1 MTTEQSEQDMAQKAD
16 INPHEKITPQ
26 PGPTLP
32 RAELTTWFAQH
43 PQIGFAILFGSFARE
58 PAAVTL
64 HSDVDI
70 AIYTEEELALLERGA
85 WITDLETICERPV
98 DLVWLN
104 PLPSQDPALAFE
116 IMAHGQSLF
125 CRGNAQYVAFKTSV
139 MLRYLDTAYL
149 REQVAAAFERRHL
162 TGH

>member
-1 MTTEQSEQDMAQKAD
+1 MVQKAD
-16 INPHEKITPQ
+16 INPHDKIMPQ

-43 PQIGFAILFGSFARE
+43 AKIGFAILFGSFARE
-58 PAAVTL
+58 PGTVTP

-70 AIYTEEELALLERGA
+70 AIYTEEELVLLERGA
-85 WITDLETICERPV
+85 WITDIEMICERPV

-116 IMAHGQSLF
+116 IMSHGQTFF
-125 CRGNAQYVAFKTSV
+125 CRENAPYIAFKTFV
-139 MLRYLDTAYL
+139 ILRYLDTAYL
-149 REQVAAAFERRHL
+149 REQVAAAFEHRYITSR
-162 TGH
+162 